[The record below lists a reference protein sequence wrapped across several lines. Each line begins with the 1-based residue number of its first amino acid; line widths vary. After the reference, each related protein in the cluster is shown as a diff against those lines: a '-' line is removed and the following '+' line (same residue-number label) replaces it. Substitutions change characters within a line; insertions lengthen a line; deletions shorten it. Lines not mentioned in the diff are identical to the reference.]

1 MLCSSVTED
10 ESFDKSLLGCHY
22 TGKIAAY
29 LGDEHSLLRP
39 GTPIVLFNFKTGVAH
54 VNILATSV
62 LQKDIDPE
70 AFQGNYSYQI
80 RVDTSR
86 VGWALCDN
94 NFFWRAK
101 MKAGQW
107 LTKLEY
113 MMWYNRVPW
122 EEAEW
127 YSESK
132 DASERLEM
140 GHYCSGS
147 DSDTCGGSGSTSQYS
162 TGSDSDN
169 CSGGTSPKD
178 WSSRLDEKQ
187 KKEMEMTGLELTKE
201 LTKELMKIQVVE
213 ARTDTRQRS
222 TSL

>member
-1 MLCSSVTED
+1 M
-10 ESFDKSLLGCHY
+10 G
-22 TGKIAAY
+22 
-29 LGDEHSLLRP
+29 
-39 GTPIVLFNFKTGVAH
+39 
-54 VNILATSV
+54 
-62 LQKDIDPE
+62 
-70 AFQGNYSYQI
+70 
-80 RVDTSR
+80 
-86 VGWALCDN
+86 
-94 NFFWRAK
+94 
-101 MKAGQW
+101 
-107 LTKLEY
+107 
-113 MMWYNRVPW
+113 

-178 WSSRLDEKQ
+178 WSSRLDENQ

-201 LTKELMKIQVVE
+201 LTKELMNIQVVE